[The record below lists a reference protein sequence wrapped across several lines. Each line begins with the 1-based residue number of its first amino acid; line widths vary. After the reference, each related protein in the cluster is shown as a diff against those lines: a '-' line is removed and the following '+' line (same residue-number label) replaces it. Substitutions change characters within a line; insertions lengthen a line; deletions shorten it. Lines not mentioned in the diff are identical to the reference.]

1 MFAELVELGKRE
13 TKLHPA
19 LAPCQCDYDIV
30 IDSCGNFLKLIQCDC
45 QLVTEYIPS
54 TAKKGKVRLLL
65 DRAEETLYGCDG
77 YPESEISQT
86 LLEKNKKELSEEYM
100 EKLSKVYKE
109 KVES

>member
-1 MFAELVELGKRE
+1 MFAELVEFGKRE

-77 YPESEISQT
+77 YPESEKSVLFVERAILLFLMYHMEVSIFLVQT
-86 LLEKNKKELSEEYM
+86 KNAL
-100 EKLSKVYKE
+100 
-109 KVES
+109 